1 MGAVALLTA
10 TSAAMAQGLGGGIGI
25 GVATAQTQRGLSTSS
40 GKPAAFVDVYGRI
53 DGGWQASFGA
63 AQWAS
68 RPGRASGEYTLT
80 LSRSQAL
87 DDDWLIAAAA
97 SHYGGLGGQPARR
110 VAYDELSLSLAW
122 QGRAQLLL
130 ALSPNWTTIDR
141 NGLVATR
148 RTTTIE
154 LSWHEPLPERWALDV
169 GIGHYD
175 LRAFD
180 RPGYQYT
187 SVGVSRGFG
196 PLLASVAFVTNRGVS
211 INVAPEIR
219 RSRWLLSL
227 WWSY

>member
-1 MGAVALLTA
+1 
-10 TSAAMAQGLGGGIGI
+10 MAQQGFSGGIGI
-25 GVATAQTQRGLSTSS
+25 GVASAQMQRGLSTSS
-40 GKPAAFVDVYGRI
+40 GKPAAFVDIYGRV
-53 DGGWQASFGA
+53 DGGWQASLGA

-87 DDDWLIAAAA
+87 DDDWFVAAAA

-130 ALSPNWTTIDR
+130 ALSPNWTTTDR

-148 RTTTIE
+148 RATTIE
-154 LSWHEPLPERWALDV
+154 LSWHETLPERWALDA

-180 RPGYQYT
+180 RPGYQYA
-187 SVGVSRGFG
+187 SVGASRGFG
-196 PLLASVAFVTNRGVS
+196 PLLASIAFVTNRGVS
-211 INVAPEIR
+211 INLAPEIR